1 MIIGVTGGVGCG
13 KSAVMALLRDEF
25 GARIIL
31 ADNVGHEVMKPGEAA
46 YYRIVEHFGTDMLD
60 EAGAIDRR
68 RLGACVFNDKAER
81 EFLNSVIHPAVKY
94 SIIKQ
99 IEDIR
104 KESRDEPFI
113 AIEAALL
120 LEDNYDAIC
129 DKVIYVYADEAVR
142 RQRLK
147 DSRGYTD
154 EKIDSIMHNQMSEAE
169 FIKRCDD
176 TLDNSK
182 NLSITVKNLQKI
194 VDKYKGL

>member
-25 GARIIL
+25 GARIIQ

-60 EAGAIDRR
+60 ETGAIDRR
-68 RLGACVFNDKAER
+68 RLGACVFNDKAEL